1 MHATQFQFSLKY
13 TQVQCSSFSL
23 FSTKLSLRKK
33 HYSAIYPHIAECF
46 FNDGFSANG
55 GKEVKQFCI
64 YSSKRRDTL
73 LLRKK
78 TNRPHCFVSILLSVA
93 LWRKEKIE
101 PMHLMDELTHLL
113 RQFFNLMS
121 CASSTSSTPVLA
133 WERLVFHSLWQAH
146 THTHSLSHTHIHT
159 HTHTHNIICLRL
171 RHSYAFTAHTHTHT
185 HTY

>member
-1 MHATQFQFSLKY
+1 M
-13 TQVQCSSFSL
+13 
-23 FSTKLSLRKK
+23 RNK

-46 FNDGFSANG
+46 FNDGFNANG

-101 PMHLMDELTHLL
+101 PVHLMDELTHLL

-146 THTHSLSHTHIHT
+146 
-159 HTHTHNIICLRL
+159 
-171 RHSYAFTAHTHTHT
+171 AHTHTHSFT
-185 HTY
+185 HTNTHTHSQHYLSSSKAQLRIYNTHTHILIPLSLVGHDCFQC